1 MLTPA
6 KIQAISDPIEE
17 VYIHIVDELLV
28 NIGKHLTSPTWTHT
42 AAWEIQKLSEMGQLT
57 QENAEIINKWI
68 KQLPKEVRDAMEE
81 TRRLAL
87 EKIEKDMEKAVRL
100 GKLPEPLADSTVN
113 VLNEYSQQAIDQ
125 LNLVNTVMLQ
135 SSVQQYQRGVQLTK
149 EEYDKLMQQQEQTQN
164 ILNEAAGSV
173 ATGIETRE
181 KALRRAITRISD
193 EGLTGF
199 IDRAGHHWSPEAYV
213 NMDIRTTVHNTAI
226 QSVKSFMTDYNT
238 QVFQVSSHAA
248 ARPGCYPYQ
257 GKFYSWDNS
266 AGEIELGNGNRVRYE
281 PLNVTTYGQP
291 AGLFGINCGHYPIP
305 IVPGVTIPH
314 GADNIQPKE
323 ENDKAYAESQV
334 QRSLE
339 RQIREAKRVVEM
351 AGDKASPEMRQKVKD
366 AQEQMRDFIA
376 KTGRTR
382 RYDREKIGGLPK
394 GSGTQTAGSGKV
406 NTGLTNNTP
415 QPVIVDIG
423 DKIKKSLGSNA
434 TEYED
439 LVKLNPLVAKTYNA
453 YAQDLAE
460 IEQKK
465 DAGVYKPAIRKI
477 EWDYGKGT
485 QKYET
490 LSHEF
495 GHHIDAS
502 LRKDIFTTKEIDAV
516 NNISAKNGLSNYKII
531 KSGASSSDQFLAAM
545 RKDRQSLYG
554 YKNNKDDRARMNAE
568 LLANSDQTAGIQDA
582 FDGFWGTQSSSV
594 RGFSLPWGHGNKY
607 YNRKY
612 SSVTAMGWE
621 KDLKDVYESLG
632 FDASNQQKVKQITR
646 DYETASELWANIQA
660 AETLGGKEL
669 DFMKQYFPSAVSA
682 WEDMVGRI

>member
-17 VYIHIVDELLV
+17 VYIHIVDELMV

-68 KQLPKEVRDAMEE
+68 KQLPEEVRDAMEE

-135 SSVQQYQRGVQLTK
+135 SSVQQYQRAVQLTK
-149 EEYDKLMQQQEQTQN
+149 EEYDKLMQQQEQTQI

-226 QSVKSFMTDYNT
+226 QSVKNFMTDYNT

-266 AGEIELGNGNRVRYE
+266 AGEIELGNGNMVRYE

-323 ENDKAYAESQV
+323 ENDKAYEESQV

-351 AGDKASPEMRQKVKD
+351 AGDKASPEMKQKVKD

-376 KTGRTR
+376 RTGRTR

-394 GSGTQTAGSGKV
+394 GSGTQTASGEKV
-406 NTGLTNNTP
+406 NTELTSGKDS
-415 QPVIVDIG
+415 V
-423 DKIKKSLGSNA
+423 DKIEAPKF
-434 TEYED
+434 T
-439 LVKLNPLVAKTYNA
+439 PAKTQQEAEEFAKAFAKNVA
-453 YAQDLAE
+453 YKGISLDNCNE
-460 IEQKK
+460 INK
-465 DAGVYKPAIRKI
+465 
-477 EWDYGKGT
+477 
-485 QKYET
+485 T
-490 LSHEF
+490 LNT
-495 GHHIDAS
+495 
-502 LRKDIFTTKEIDAV
+502 LTTKYPIRQLDQIKQNGRMKAVARANFQELEINGKSV
-516 NNISAKNGLSNYKII
+516 SKNVDEMFEANQNFYRASINAI
-531 KSGASSSDQFLAAM
+531 KERYPSGRIPPDMQKQIERYEARLKFNRWSVAGTYGASGTITHEYGHIIADQYWGMINGGWATSGYLNDPGNTKKNMQYKLDTVFRQAKSNGDIYNLSKYGAT
-545 RKDRQSLYG
+545 DR
-554 YKNNKDDRARMNAE
+554 DEFFAEAFCARE
-568 LLANSDQTAGIQDA
+568 HGEK
-582 FDGFWGTQSSSV
+582 
-594 RGFSLPWGHGNKY
+594 LPDY
-607 YNRKY
+607 I
-612 SSVTAMGWE
+612 E
-621 KDLKDVYESLG
+621 DI
-632 FDASNQQKVKQITR
+632 VKEIC
-646 DYETASELWANIQA
+646 N
-660 AETLGGKEL
+660 G
-669 DFMKQYFPSAVSA
+669 SAL
-682 WEDMVGRI
+682 